1 MSLSEMSTIQPE
13 PLNDKADSSQFLIRR
28 FFRNKMAVV
37 GLFVFLFMILIAIFA
52 PLLAPYDH
60 LQTNLSVSLQTPSA
74 AHWFGTDEFGR
85 DILSRILFGAR
96 VSLMVG
102 VIAVGISFTVG
113 TTLGLIAGYVGGAW
127 DDVIMRFTDILLAFP
142 SILLA
147 IAIMTGLGRGVGNA
161 MIAIGIVG
169 IPVYAR
175 IVRGQVLAVRSQEY
189 VEAAKSIGAGS
200 VRQVLHHILP
210 NVLAPLIVQVSLG
223 MSTAILEAA
232 ALGFLGLGVQP
243 PQAEWGDMIAHGR
256 RFINNASYM
265 IYFPGIAIS
274 LTVLGLNLFGDG
286 LRDILDPR
294 LKK

>member
-1 MSLSEMSTIQPE
+1 MSTVELPAYDPNLMDE
-13 PLNDKADSSQFLIRR
+13 RDSTKALWKR
-28 FFRNKMAVV
+28 FVRNKAAVV
-37 GLFVFLFMILIAIFA
+37 GLGIFLFMLVLAIFA
-52 PLLAPYDH
+52 PILAPYDH
-60 LQTNLSVSLQTPSA
+60 LQVNMSESLQTPSA
-74 AHWFGTDEFGR
+74 EHWFGTDEFGR
-85 DILSRILFGAR
+85 DILSRILYGAR

-102 VIAVGISFTVG
+102 VVAVGIALSIG
-113 TTLGLIAGYVGGAW
+113 TTLGLIAGYFGGRW
-127 DDVIMRFTDILLAFP
+127 DDLIMRFTDIILAFP

-175 IVRGQVLAVRSQEY
+175 LVRGQVLAVRSQEY
-189 VEAAKSIGAGS
+189 VEAARSIGAGPF
-200 VRQVLHHILP
+200 RQIWHHILP
-210 NVLAPLIVQVSLG
+210 NVMSPLIVQASLG
-223 MSTAILEAA
+223 MSTAILDAA

-256 RFINNASYM
+256 RFIYNAPHM
-265 IYFPGIAIS
+265 VYFPGLAIS

-286 LRDILDPR
+286 LRDVLDPR

>member
-1 MSLSEMSTIQPE
+1 MSTVLE
-13 PLNDKADSSQFLIRR
+13 PGAAPGLETPKEDTSQHLIRR
-28 FFRNKMAVV
+28 FWRNKSAVL
-37 GLFVFLFMILIAIFA
+37 GLAIFLFMLVIAIFA
-52 PLLAPYDH
+52 PVLAPYNH
-60 LQTNLSVSLQTPSA
+60 LETDLSLSLQPPSA

-85 DILSRILFGAR
+85 DILSRIIFGAR

-102 VIAVGISFTVG
+102 VIAVGISLVIG
-113 TTLGLIAGYVGGAW
+113 TILGLLAGYLGGVW
-127 DDVIMRFTDILLAFP
+127 DDAIMRFTDILLAFP

-161 MIAIGIVG
+161 MIAIGVVG

-175 IVRGQVLAVRSQEY
+175 IVRGQVLAVRAQEY
-189 VEAAKSIGAGS
+189 VEAAKAIG
-200 VRQVLHHILP
+200 VKPYRQIWRHILP
-210 NVLAPLIVQVSLG
+210 NVLAPLIVQATLG

-256 RFINNASYM
+256 RFIYNASYM
-265 IYFPGIAIS
+265 IYFPGLAIS

>member
-1 MSLSEMSTIQPE
+1 M
-13 PLNDKADSSQFLIRR
+13 
-28 FFRNKMAVV
+28 
-37 GLFVFLFMILIAIFA
+37 
-52 PLLAPYDH
+52 
-60 LQTNLSVSLQTPSA
+60 
-74 AHWFGTDEFGR
+74 
-85 DILSRILFGAR
+85 
-96 VSLMVG
+96 
-102 VIAVGISFTVG
+102 G
-113 TTLGLIAGYVGGAW
+113 TTLGLIAGYLGGVW
-127 DDVIMRFTDILLAFP
+127 DDIIMRFTDILLAFP

-175 IVRGQVLAVRSQEY
+175 IVRGQVLVVRSQEY
-189 VEAAKSIGAGS
+189 VEAAKSIGAGPM
-200 VRQVLHHILP
+200 RQVLRHILP

-256 RFINNASYM
+256 RFINNAAYM

-286 LRDILDPR
+286 LRDVLDPR

>member
-1 MSLSEMSTIQPE
+1 MSSLELQSSQPVPAE
-13 PLNDKADSSQFLIRR
+13 DKADSSQFLLRR
-28 FFRNKMAVV
+28 FFRNKMAVL
-37 GLFVFLFMILIAIFA
+37 GLFIFLFMIVIAIFA
-52 PLLAPYDH
+52 PVIAPYDH
-60 LQTNLSVSLQTPSA
+60 LQTNLSESLQTPSA

-85 DILSRILFGAR
+85 DILSRILYGAR

-102 VIAVGISFTVG
+102 VIAVGISLLLG
-113 TTLGLIAGYVGGAW
+113 TTLGLIAGYLGGKW
-127 DDVIMRFTDILLAFP
+127 DDAIMRFTDILLAFP

-161 MIAIGIVG
+161 MVAIGIVG

-189 VEAAKSIGAGS
+189 VEAARSIGAKP
-200 VRQVLHHILP
+200 VRLILRHILP
-210 NVLAPLIVQVSLG
+210 NVVAPLIVQASLG

-256 RFINNASYM
+256 RFINNAAYM

-286 LRDILDPR
+286 LRDVLDPR

>member
-1 MSLSEMSTIQPE
+1 MSTAAMPTPE
-13 PLNDKADSSQFLIRR
+13 QMLDEEKETAQKLWRR
-28 FFRNKMAVV
+28 FMRNKSAVV
-37 GLFVFLFMILIAIFA
+37 GLGIFVFMIILAVFA
-52 PLLAPYDH
+52 PLLAPYDP
-60 LQTNLSVSLQTPSA
+60 LVTDLSQSLLGPSS

-85 DILSRILFGAR
+85 DILSRIFYGAR

-102 VIAVGISFTVG
+102 VVAVGISLTVG
-113 TTLGLIAGYVGGAW
+113 ATLGLIAGYLGGAW
-127 DDVIMRFTDILLAFP
+127 DDLIMRFTDILLAFP

-147 IAIMTGLGRGVGNA
+147 IAIMTGLGRGVENA

-175 IVRGQVLAVRSQEY
+175 LVRGQVLAVRGQEY
-189 VEAAKSIGAGS
+189 VEAARSIGVGPF
-200 VRQVLHHILP
+200 RQIWRHILP
-210 NVLAPLIVQVSLG
+210 NVVSPLIVQASLG
-223 MSTAILEAA
+223 MSTAILDAA

-256 RFINNASYM
+256 RFIYNAPHM
-265 IYFPGIAIS
+265 VYFPGLAIS

-286 LRDILDPR
+286 LRDVLDPR

>member
-1 MSLSEMSTIQPE
+1 MSSLEIHTIEPE
-13 PLNDKADSSQFLIRR
+13 SLEDKEDTSQFLLRR

-37 GLFVFLFMILIAIFA
+37 GLFIFLFMIIIAIFA

-60 LQTNLSVSLQTPSA
+60 LQTDLSVSLQTPST

-102 VIAVGISFTVG
+102 VVAVGISFSLG
-113 TTLGLIAGYVGGAW
+113 TALGLIAGYLGGVW

-161 MIAIGIVG
+161 MVAIGIVG

-200 VRQVLHHILP
+200 VRQVLCHILP

-232 ALGFLGLGVQP
+232 SLGFLGLGVQP

-256 RFINNASYM
+256 RFINNAAYM

-286 LRDILDPR
+286 LRDVLDPR

>member
-1 MSLSEMSTIQPE
+1 MSSVELQTTQPE
-13 PLNDKADSSQFLIRR
+13 SLEDKPDESQYLLRR
-28 FFRNKMAVV
+28 FFRNKMAVL

-60 LQTNLSVSLQTPSA
+60 LQTDLSVSLQTPSS

-102 VIAVGISFTVG
+102 VIAVGISFSLG
-113 TTLGLIAGYVGGAW
+113 TTLGLIAGYIGGVW

-200 VRQVLHHILP
+200 VRQILRHILP
-210 NVLAPLIVQVSLG
+210 NVVAPLIVQISLG

-232 ALGFLGLGVQP
+232 SLGFLGLGVQP

-256 RFINNASYM
+256 RFINNAAYM

>member
-1 MSLSEMSTIQPE
+1 MAAVHMETPKPSTDFEEKQ
-13 PLNDKADSSQFLIRR
+13 SSQMLRR
-28 FFRNKMAVV
+28 FWRNKSAVV
-37 GLFVFLFMILIAIFA
+37 GAGIFLFMILIAVLA
-52 PLLAPYDH
+52 PFLTPYDH
-60 LQTNLSVSLQTPSA
+60 LLTDMSASLRPPSPV
-74 AHWFGTDEFGR
+74 HWFGTDEFGR
-85 DILSRILFGAR
+85 DIYSRILFGAR

-102 VIAVGISFTVG
+102 LISVGISSIIG
-113 TTLGLIAGYVGGAW
+113 TALGLVAGYFGGKW
-127 DDVIMRFTDILLAFP
+127 DDAIMRFTDILLAFP

-161 MIAIGIVG
+161 MIAIGVVG

-189 VEAAKSIGAGS
+189 IEAAQAIGVGS
-200 VRQVLHHILP
+200 VRQMWRHILP
-210 NVLAPLIVQVSLG
+210 NVMAPLIVQATLG

-256 RFINNASYM
+256 RFIYNAAYM

>member
-1 MSLSEMSTIQPE
+1 MATVLEPGSASSVEMTKE
-13 PLNDKADSSQFLIRR
+13 DTSQHLVRRFWRNKSAVIGLAIFLI
-28 FFRNKMAVV
+28 MLVV
-37 GLFVFLFMILIAIFA
+37 AISA
-52 PLLAPYDH
+52 PVLAPYDH
-60 LQTNLSVSLQTPSA
+60 LATNLSQSLQPPSA

-85 DILSRILFGAR
+85 DILSRIIFGAR

-102 VIAVGISFTVG
+102 VIAVGISLVVG
-113 TTLGLIAGYVGGAW
+113 TLLGLIAGYLGGVW
-127 DDVIMRFTDILLAFP
+127 DDAIMRFTDVLLAFP

-161 MIAIGIVG
+161 MIAIGVVG

-175 IVRGQVLAVRSQEY
+175 IVRGQVLAVRAQEY
-189 VEAAKSIGAGS
+189 VEAARAIGVKPS
-200 VRQVLHHILP
+200 RQIWRHILP
-210 NVLAPLIVQVSLG
+210 NVLAPLIVQATLG

-256 RFINNASYM
+256 RFIYNASYM
-265 IYFPGIAIS
+265 IYFPGLAIS